1 MADLEYQRTPP
12 PARLPADISSC
23 LGLPLRTMSLER
35 CADAVGMPPHRL
47 SRRFRRATGACFG
60 GYVRRL
66 RLERAEFLLESTER
80 DIRSIADEVGYEV
93 THLYRLFKS
102 VHGVPPGA
110 YRERGTRYK
119 TR

>member
-1 MADLEYQRTPP
+1 MPCSEYRRAQPV
-12 PARLPADISSC
+12 AELPAEIAGC

-35 CADAVGMPPHRL
+35 CAEATGVPPHRL
-47 SRRFRRATGACFG
+47 SRLFRRATGACFG
-60 GYVRRL
+60 GYVQRL
-66 RLERAEFLLESTER
+66 RLERAEVLLAATEL

-110 YRERGTRYK
+110 YRERRTK
-119 TR
+119 DEAP